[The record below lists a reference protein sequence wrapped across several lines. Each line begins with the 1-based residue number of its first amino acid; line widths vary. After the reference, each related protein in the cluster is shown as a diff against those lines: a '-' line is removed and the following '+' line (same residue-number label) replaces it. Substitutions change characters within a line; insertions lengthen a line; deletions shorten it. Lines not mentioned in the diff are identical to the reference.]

1 MGIGRPLVSG
11 SEDEVETTT
20 GMASTE
26 GGSTE
31 EDPVTAAAPEATG
44 PAVAAIAAVPWL
56 NVMVATVAAVALLA
70 LASPPT
76 RAGAIGRGGLDVGT
90 GIMTGIIIPIGI
102 PTMPPIGIMTGI
114 IIPIPIPICGGIPIG
129 PIAGIPIGPIAGMP
143 IGVSIGVP
151 TAAPPGAGYG
161 AGYPPYPLSSWMAQ
175 QVTV

>member
-90 GIMTGIIIPIGI
+90 GIMTGIIIPI
-102 PTMPPIGIMTGI
+102 
-114 IIPIPIPICGGIPIG
+114 PIPICGGIPIG